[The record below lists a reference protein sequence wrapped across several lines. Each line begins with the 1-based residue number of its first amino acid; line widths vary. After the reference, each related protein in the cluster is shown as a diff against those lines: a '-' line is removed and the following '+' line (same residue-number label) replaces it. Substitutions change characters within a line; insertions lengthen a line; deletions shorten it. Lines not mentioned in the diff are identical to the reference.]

1 MKTNILSIPIA
12 DLHCDLLCYLAH
24 NSTRTPHD
32 LAVRCSI
39 PQLQEGNVKIQTMA
53 IFAETEPDSSK
64 KGVKQAEIFLS
75 LCRQFPGIFKRYQ
88 PDDDP
93 VNTAQIALLP
103 SIENASSFCAEGE
116 DLEKSLTELD
126 VWQRKMG
133 KFLYMSLTWNT
144 ENRFGGGSHTNI
156 GLKCDGQRVLQYL
169 SRRNIALDISHASD
183 RLAEEALNYIDKEKL
198 NLSVI
203 ASHSNLRS
211 VHEASRNLPDDLAK
225 EIVKRNGII
234 GLNFVR
240 FFVGPDNPKNFIRQ
254 MEHAIKLG
262 CQDALCFGADFFY
275 GNDVSPAYRKTSEE
289 LFFPHFDH
297 AGTYWK
303 VLELWRS
310 AGNVSEEVISGIC
323 YGNFQRFLKGR

>member
-1 MKTNILSIPIA
+1 MKTINLSIPIA
-12 DLHCDLLCYLAH
+12 DLHCDLLCYLAQ

-53 IFAETEPDSSK
+53 IFTETEPDSSK
-64 KGVKQAEIFLS
+64 KGARQAEIFLN
-75 LCRQFPGIFKRYQ
+75 LCRQFPQVFKRYQ

-93 VNTAQIALLP
+93 LNSTQIALLS

-116 DLEKSLTELD
+116 DLETALTELD
-126 VWQRKMG
+126 IWQRKMG

-144 ENRFGGGSHTNI
+144 ENRFGGGAHTNI
-156 GLKCDGQRVLQYL
+156 GLKNDGKRVLQYL
-169 SRRNIALDISHASD
+169 SRRNIAFDLSHASD

-198 NLSVI
+198 PLSVI

-211 VHEASRNLPDDLAK
+211 IHQASRNLPDDLAK
-225 EIVKRNGII
+225 EIVKRKGII

-254 MEHAIKLG
+254 LEHAIKLG

-275 GNDVSPAYRKTSEE
+275 GNDVSAAHRKTPEE

-297 AGTYWK
+297 AGTYSK
-303 VLELWRS
+303 VLDLWRS
-310 AGNVSEEVISGIC
+310 AGTVSEGEINGIC
-323 YGNFQRFLKGR
+323 HGNFQRFLKGR